1 MNWVVGMSKILNIA
15 VLPGDGIGREV
26 MTAALPI
33 FKALHLPVKLTLS
46 DIGWSCWQETGNPIP
61 DKTWRLIQASD
72 ATLVGAITS
81 KPPREAFAELRDAL
95 KKGNPRYVSPLIQ
108 LRQQLD
114 LFANVRPCFNL
125 IDKKTP
131 FNCCIIRENT
141 EGLYAGFDFHPLPPA
156 LKLLL
161 NEHEFMRETPSEELS
176 CTLRLQSKAG
186 LLRLFKFA
194 FQYAQSN
201 NLTRV
206 SFADKPNVL
215 RQSSA
220 FAREIF
226 ESVAALYPHLKA
238 DILNVDAVAYWLI
251 KRPET
256 FGVIVAENMFG
267 DLLSDVGAAV
277 MGGLGFAPSANIGP
291 MGCYFEPVHGSGPQI
306 KTHRANPSAMFLT
319 ISLLLK
325 QFGMIEPAEKI
336 RQAVIKVV
344 QQGRYITYDLGGSSA
359 TLEMADAIIAATNP
373 RSTVK
378 IKMKSQNIDEQIRAL
393 HAFSGTEISDAL
405 DACGIEGA
413 LPHIKP
419 LNPGKK
425 LIGPAYTIQYT
436 PYKKMGDTFR
446 PAADYIDHVP
456 AQSVVVI
463 DNQSCIDCTVW
474 GGILSQAALIK
485 GISGTIVN
493 GAVRDVNLIREL
505 EYPVFCIDTFMR
517 SGKNRVYKSQEQCP
531 LLIHGI
537 TISPGDL
544 IFADLHGVLVIPIE
558 RVEEIIHKAY
568 TIQKTEKKII
578 RAINAGTRLD
588 QARAEHHYDQPWLD
602 NI

>member
-1 MNWVVGMSKILNIA
+1 MHWVVGMNKILNIA

-26 MTAALPI
+26 MAAVLPI
-33 FKALHLPVKLTLS
+33 FETLNLPVKLTLG

-61 DKTWRLIQASD
+61 GETWRLIQASD

-81 KPPREAFAELRDAL
+81 KPPREAFAELSDAL
-95 KKGNPRYVSPLIQ
+95 KKEPPRYVSPLIQ

-125 IDKKTP
+125 IDKKNP

-141 EGLYAGFDFHPLPPA
+141 EGLYAGLDFHPLPPT

-186 LLRLFKFA
+186 LLRLFNFA
-194 FQYAQSN
+194 FHYAQSN
-201 NLTRV
+201 NLNRV

-251 KRPET
+251 QRPET

-306 KTHRANPSAMFLT
+306 KTNRANPSAMFLT

-344 QQGRYITYDLGGSSA
+344 QQGRYITYDLGGSGS
-359 TLEMADAIIAATNP
+359 TIEMADAIIAATRP
-373 RSTVK
+373 RSRVK
-378 IKMKSQNIDEQIRAL
+378 IKMKPQNIDEQISAL
-393 HAFSGTEISDAL
+393 HTFSSAEIADAL
-405 DACGIEGA
+405 DACGVEGA

-419 LNPGKK
+419 LNPEKK

-436 PYKKMGDTFR
+436 PYKKRADTFR
-446 PAADYIDHVP
+446 PAADYIDNVP

-493 GAVRDVNLIREL
+493 GAVRDTNLIRAL

-531 LLIHGI
+531 LMIHGI
-537 TISPGDL
+537 CISPGDL
-544 IFADLHGVLVIPIE
+544 IFADFDGVLVIPIE

-568 TIQKTEKKII
+568 HIQKTEKKII
-578 RAINAGTRLD
+578 QAINAGTPLE
-588 QARAEHHYDQPWLD
+588 QARAEHRYDQPWLD
-602 NI
+602 NL